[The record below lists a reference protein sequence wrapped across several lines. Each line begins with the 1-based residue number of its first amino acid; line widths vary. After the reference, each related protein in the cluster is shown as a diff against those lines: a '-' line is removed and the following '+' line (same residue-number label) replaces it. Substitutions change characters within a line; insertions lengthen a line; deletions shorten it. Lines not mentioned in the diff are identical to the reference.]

1 MISEVSC
8 LRPRQF
14 SLKFSPVSVET
25 LIETVE
31 AIAAHPNGNRD
42 SVARF
47 AGLGTSTVGKAIP
60 LLVALGLVESNGSG
74 LRCAEP
80 AIRRGVTDAVVRQ
93 AIRRALI
100 AYRPFEVL
108 CEGLAFGES
117 ATEAIR
123 KASVIL
129 GIEKH
134 DLDRFDFLIK
144 LGVDLSLLREVGGV
158 VELAPEVTPAATAH
172 GPFIKS
178 TDVESEVKSRLYVA
192 GRIGRDAFN
201 ALDDRDRG
209 LLVSSLLSIGVKP
222 PEAVEQAGQA
232 TENYL
237 RELCRKRG
245 LTAESAKQNGAGQLA
260 SLLVSRGIIHNH
272 HVKLVDTVGALRNAK
287 VHHKDKKTL
296 VPWQITEE
304 GALTSFFAAL
314 TAIKSIETYLN
325 TGSQIL

>member
-1 MISEVSC
+1 MSSSS
-8 LRPRQF
+8 RQF
-14 SLKFSPVSVET
+14 TLKFSPVSIET

-31 AIAAHPNGNRD
+31 AIAAHPNGSRD

-60 LLVALGLVESNGSG
+60 LLIAFGLVESNGSG
-74 LRCAEP
+74 LRCTEP
-80 AIRRGVTDAVVRQ
+80 AIRRGVADAMVRQ

-108 CEGLAFGES
+108 CEGLALGES

-129 GIEKH
+129 GIEKS

-144 LGVDLSLLREVGGV
+144 LGVDLSLLREVDGV
-158 VELAPEVTPAATAH
+158 VELAPEVTPVATAH
-172 GPFIKS
+172 GPFITS
-178 TDVESEVKSRLYVA
+178 NDVESEVKSRLYVA

-209 LLVSSLLSIGVKP
+209 LLASSLLSISVKP
-222 PEAVEQAGQA
+222 SETVEQAGQA

-237 RELCRKRG
+237 RELCGKRG
-245 LTAESAKQNGAGQLA
+245 LAAEAAKQNGAGQLA
-260 SLLVSRGIIHNH
+260 SLLASKGIIHNH
-272 HVKLVDTVGALRNAK
+272 QVKLVDTVGALRNAK

-304 GALTSFFAAL
+304 GALASFFAAV
-314 TAIKSIETYLN
+314 TAIKSIESYLN
-325 TGSQIL
+325 RGSQIL